1 MEKVSNLIARFENLS
16 KPLPKVGAKALS
28 SAGQKAN
35 TLGSQPV
42 GTTTAPCPPVY
53 YELIELVEVV
63 SQNSVMKWVKGP
75 AMATADAATLPS
87 KVERTDKS
95 GANFKQYINLD
106 SDLEG
111 SAKRHPEYGR
121 IIQFR
126 ARVKQTNGNTDKL
139 AGVTVDFSYTR
150 TDGPARTN
158 TGTNPVWA
166 LPLPP
171 PVGTPA
177 SQPGPSGTETEGFG
191 NWGGAKTT
199 SASTDDK
206 GWTTTPVSFFC
217 SQYGG
222 DSFEISAKLAPG
234 TSVCASTL
242 PLKTAAKYVVWRKFW
257 YQLTHATGYT
267 PPTPTAAKT
276 AYEEVFAEMAAATPK
291 TFEKTDLPADLQGR
305 TFLKEYMFKVGGS
318 ATKDVAVIGAHN
330 KEKFAA
336 MRTVEADH
344 PLKANLIVCEYQC
357 DPKDTTSSKT
367 TTSVF
372 KLDAGKSKTV
382 TLTQGGSGGAIVCK
396 PALEGGA
403 DLVKNGKWSTANLTV
418 GAAGGASGNI
428 TDADIE
434 IESTRGSLLEVK
446 VTLPAAAPIPTSAA
460 PVWIK
465 LRLRTAASYLG
476 ESFGT
481 GQIMCVYNPAAA
493 AGDQGSEADFND
505 TVTHE
510 LGHMWKQTP
519 EPGTQPASM
528 NDHPLQY
535 VGHQG
540 QGSHCRHGATMSAPG
555 PVHWNDASEDE
566 PHPEDGDCVIYHSF
580 STACSHK
587 FCETCKPYL
596 QLQDMS
602 SL

>member
-1 MEKVSNLIARFENLS
+1 MEKVSSLIARFENLS

-28 SAGQKAN
+28 SAGQQA
-35 TLGSQPV
+35 TALGSQPV

-63 SQNSVMKWVKGP
+63 TQNPVMKWVKGP
-75 AMATADAATLPS
+75 AMATADAATLPNN
-87 KVERTDKS
+87 VERTDKS

-106 SDLEG
+106 PDLEG
-111 SAKRHPEYGR
+111 AAKRHPEYGR
-121 IIQFR
+121 VIQFR
-126 ARVKQTNGNTDKL
+126 ARVKQTNGNTDQL

-177 SQPGPSGTETEGFG
+177 GQPGPTGTENEGFS
-191 NWGGAKTT
+191 NWGGAKTAN
-199 SASTDDK
+199 ASTDAK
-206 GWTTTPVSFFC
+206 GWTTTPVSFFV

-234 TSVCASTL
+234 TSVCASTQ
-242 PLKTAAKYVVWRKFW
+242 PLKTTAKYVVWRKFW
-257 YQLTHATGYT
+257 YQLTHALGYT
-267 PPTPTAAKT
+267 PPTPTAAKA

-305 TFLKEYMFKVGGS
+305 TFFKEYMLKVGGS
-318 ATKDVAVIGAHN
+318 ATKDVAVIGGHN

-336 MRTVEADH
+336 MRTVEAAH
-344 PLKANLIVCEYQC
+344 PLKANLIVCEFQC
-357 DPKDTTSSKT
+357 DPDGATDDSMATAI
-367 TTSVF
+367 F
-372 KLDAGKSKTV
+372 KLDAGKSKVV
-382 TLTQGGSGGAIVCK
+382 TLTQGSGGDIVCK
-396 PALEGGA
+396 PALKAGGN
-403 DLVKNGKWSTANLTV
+403 LVEIGEWSTSDPALGT
-418 GAAGGASGNI
+418 GPGGGTI

-434 IESTRGSLLEVK
+434 IESTRGSTLEVK
-446 VTLPAAAPIPTSAA
+446 VTLPASAPIPTTAA
-460 PVWIK
+460 PVWVTLQLK
-465 LRLRTAASYLG
+465 AASGYLG

-481 GQIMCVYNPAAA
+481 GQILCVYDVSAA
-493 AGDQGSEADFND
+493 AGGQGSEVDYND
-505 TVTHE
+505 TVAHE

-519 EPGTQPASM
+519 KPGTHSASM

-540 QGSHCRHGATMSAPG
+540 QGSHCRQGATISAPG
-555 PVHWNDASEDE
+555 PVHWNTASEKT
-566 PHPEDGDCVIYHSF
+566 PYPKKGKCLMFHSF
-580 STACSHK
+580 SSSCTHK
-587 FCETCKPYL
+587 FCATCKPYL